1 MIGPIE
7 NQPIRLDRTQQAGK
21 GTGESKEAAAQP
33 RKADRVEISPE
44 ARQRAADLD
53 TVAGLSPERTAEIRR
68 KLADGSYGTDEVL
81 GQVAQRM
88 IERGDV

>member
-7 NQPIRLDRTQQAGK
+7 KQPVRLDRSQSTGK
-21 GTGESKEAAAQP
+21 GSGESNEATAQP
-33 RKADRVEISPE
+33 RKADRVEISAE
-44 ARQRAADLD
+44 ARQRAAELH
-53 TVAGLSPERTAEIRR
+53 TVTGLSPERTAEIRR